1 MEKTYEQTRTELQ
14 EKLAE
19 FDTHWEQQ
27 MAERKAAAAKLESMA
42 KNLMDREFTLDLYKQ
57 YTDIGIDLHFVETEI
72 KILAATKF

>member
-1 MEKTYEQTRTELQ
+1 
-14 EKLAE
+14 
-19 FDTHWEQQ
+19 

>member
-19 FDTHWEQQ
+19 FDTYWEQQ

-57 YTDIGIDLHFVETEI
+57 YTDIGIDLH
-72 KILAATKF
+72 L